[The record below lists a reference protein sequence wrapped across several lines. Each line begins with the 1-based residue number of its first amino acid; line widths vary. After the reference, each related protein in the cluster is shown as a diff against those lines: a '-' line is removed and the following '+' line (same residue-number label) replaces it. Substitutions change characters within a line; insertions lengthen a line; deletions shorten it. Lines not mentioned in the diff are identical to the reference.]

1 MPCTAKNTW
10 ILRLRRSKERAKRQA
25 FYRNISKLEFRNKV
39 FNTESVLPIYMSA
52 REFMFKLNLSEEQSR
67 ELALYIRSLPP
78 HDLLF
83 GLRFAYSRYAAES
96 GGYLMP
102 GRKSLVKRETLS
114 LTEDQANWRLNNWK
128 AMIKTYREK
137 GYSYPT
143 ISRIKKQVQKIASK
157 KYRES

>member
-1 MPCTAKNTW
+1 MP
-10 ILRLRRSKERAKRQA
+10 I
-25 FYRNISKLEFRNKV
+25 
-39 FNTESVLPIYMSA
+39 
-52 REFMFKLNLSEEQSR
+52 RELMFEQELSEEQCK
-67 ELALYIRSLPP
+67 EIALYMRSLPP
-78 HDLLF
+78 DDLIF

-128 AMIKTYREK
+128 SMIKAYREK

-157 KYRES
+157 K